1 VSDDGSLFEA
11 RDPFL
16 GKVVAGKYV
25 IDGFLGAGAMGRV
38 YRATQRPL
46 DKVVAVKVLHANLGA
61 DQVTLQRFLREA
73 KAASRFDHPNS
84 VTVFDFGIEPDGT
97 AYIVMEYL
105 RGESLEDLIQREGIL
120 PAPRC
125 VAIMSQVLAALS
137 EAHDAGIVHRDL
149 KPENIMLV
157 SRGGEDFAGETVKV
171 ADFGIAKMLGDDD
184 PRTAAKITATGIISG
199 SPAYMSPEQAQALP
213 VDGRSDLYQCGVIL
227 YEMITGEIP
236 FFANNAIGVIMQHI
250 SQPAPS
256 ARLRNPACPELLDA
270 LIAKAMA
277 KDPERRF
284 SNARA
289 MRQALKLVAPDQV
302 TPTAN
307 VALQSTPQP
316 LVAPRPTPA
325 ANITE
330 TLPETS
336 AAEVPAPKPP
346 PPAPRKRIVQGA
358 AMVSGAVALAAVVVA
373 ISPRANRT
381 APPASPARP
390 VPVAVVVDSGAPE
403 RVAVAPPP
411 RVEDAGAPAAVAVA
425 AVIPEA
431 SPPARE
437 APALVRART
446 RGGSRAVA
454 PVVAAPEPVREP
466 VAPPAAIAPPPPTP
480 VVAPVVV
487 APVAVAPV
495 VAAAALPPAVAPP
508 PPPTLRAVRGSLGS
522 MQVSGGLTRG
532 AIQGRANQATD
543 ALARCVQRAAES
555 RGGASAFGSPAT
567 VSAVVAV
574 RDRRADEARLSG
586 GGALVGGCRDA
597 VLGAFRGDLPQAEDT
612 EYEVRMT
619 IALEP
624 QF

>member
-1 VSDDGSLFEA
+1 MSDDGSLFEA

-46 DKVVAVKVLHANLGA
+46 DKLVAVKVLHANFGA

-105 RGESLEDLIQREGIL
+105 RGESLEDLIQREGTL
-120 PAPRC
+120 AAPRC

-184 PRTAAKITATGIISG
+184 PRAAAKITATGIISG

-256 ARLRNPACPELLDA
+256 ARLRNPACPEVLDA

-307 VALQSTPQP
+307 LGLQSTPKP
-316 LVAPRPTPA
+316 LAAPRPA
-325 ANITE
+325 AASNVTE
-330 TLPETS
+330 TQPEAS
-336 AAEVPAPKPP
+336 AAETPAPKPP
-346 PPAPRKRIVQGA
+346 PPAPRRRFVQVA

-373 ISPRANRT
+373 ISPRADRSAPLARPART
-381 APPASPARP
+381 LLVAPVVDAGAPVRVEVVSPAR
-390 VPVAVVVDSGAPE
+390 S
-403 RVAVAPPP
+403 
-411 RVEDAGAPAAVAVA
+411 EDAGASEAVAVA
-425 AVIPEA
+425 AAIAEA
-431 SPPARE
+431 SPPERE
-437 APALVRART
+437 AGAQARART
-446 RGGSRAVA
+446 RGGSRSVA
-454 PVVAAPEPVREP
+454 PVVAEPEPVR
-466 VAPPAAIAPPPPTP
+466 PPAPTP
-480 VVAPVVV
+480 AVIEPTPATSVVAPVVV
-487 APVAVAPV
+487 APV
-495 VAAAALPPAVAPP
+495 VAAAAAPPPAVAPP
-508 PPPTLRAVRGSLGS
+508 PPAPTLRGVRGSLGS

-532 AIQGRANQATD
+532 AIQGRANQAAD

-555 RGGASAFGSPAT
+555 RGGAAAFGSPTT

-612 EYEVRMT
+612 EYEVRLT
-619 IALEP
+619 ISLEP

>member
-1 VSDDGSLFEA
+1 MSDDGSLFEA

-46 DKVVAVKVLHANLGA
+46 DKLVAVKVLHANFGG

-105 RGESLEDLIQREGIL
+105 RGESLEDLIQREGTL
-120 PAPRC
+120 AAPRC

-171 ADFGIAKMLGDDD
+171 ADFGIAKMLGEDDA
-184 PRTAAKITATGIISG
+184 RTAAKITATGIISG

-256 ARLRNPACPELLDA
+256 ARLRNPACPEVLDA

-307 VALQSTPQP
+307 VGLQSTPKP
-316 LVAPRPTPA
+316 LVAPRPAAA
-325 ANITE
+325 ANVTE

-336 AAEVPAPKPP
+336 AAETPAPKSPT
-346 PPAPRKRIVQGA
+346 PAPRRRFVQVA

-373 ISPRANRT
+373 LTPRADRS
-381 APPASPARP
+381 APLAPPARP
-390 VPVAVVVDSGAPE
+390 VPVVVALDAGAPLRE
-403 RVAVAPPP
+403 AIAQPARS
-411 RVEDAGAPAAVAVA
+411 EDAGAPAAIAVA
-425 AVIPEA
+425 IAEA
-431 SPPARE
+431 SPPERE
-437 APALVRART
+437 ATVQARART
-446 RGGSRAVA
+446 RSGSRSVA
-454 PVVAAPEPVREP
+454 PVNAEPEPVRPTAPQPALIEP
-466 VAPPAAIAPPPPTP
+466 PPATP

-487 APVAVAPV
+487 APV
-495 VAAAALPPAVAPP
+495 VAAAAAPPPAVAPP
-508 PPPTLRAVRGSLGS
+508 PAPTLRGVRGSLGS

-532 AIQGRANQATD
+532 AIQGRANQAAE

-555 RGGASAFGSPAT
+555 RGGAAAFGSSAT